1 MRPIDA
7 DALEDK
13 VADLYSEGEEAT
25 EGDKVVNDV
34 IDLIDNAPTIETD
47 MSEYSD
53 KLWQKAY
60 ERGKAEAITNEDI
73 KSAIHEGFKN
83 GYEMAK
89 AKYSPKTGHWISIS
103 GTNISKCSE
112 CQVRQILYDMQGDNF
127 CPNCGAN
134 MRGKENECKNNT

>member
-1 MRPIDA
+1 MRLIDA

-53 KLWQKAY
+53 KLWKLAY
-60 ERGKAEAITNEDI
+60 ERGKAEERPQGEWIVDEDAFSKDFRKCSNCNED
-73 KSAIHEGFKN
+73 AEWLEG
-83 GYEMAK
+83 G
-89 AKYSPKTGHWISIS
+89 
-103 GTNISKCSE
+103 
-112 CQVRQILYDMQGDNF
+112 CQFLPNF
-127 CPNCGAN
+127 CPNCGAK
-134 MRGKENECKNNT
+134 MTKEAENEI

>member
-1 MRPIDA
+1 MRLIDA

-60 ERGKAEAITNEDI
+60 ERGKAEARPQGEWLDIYETHIAYECSNCHLQLPITDY
-73 KSAIHEGFKN
+73 H
-83 GYEMAK
+83 
-89 AKYSPKTGHWISIS
+89 
-103 GTNISKCSE
+103 
-112 CQVRQILYDMQGDNF
+112 NF
-127 CPNCGAN
+127 CPNCGAD
-134 MRGKENECKNNT
+134 MRKEAENDS

>member
-1 MRPIDA
+1 MRLIDA

-60 ERGKAEAITNEDI
+60 ERGKAEARPQGEWIKHIRCIECSVCKNKFFADDED
-73 KSAIHEGFKN
+73 EN
-83 GYEMAK
+83 CQDYE
-89 AKYSPKTGHWISIS
+89 PCTDL
-103 GTNISKCSE
+103 CF
-112 CQVRQILYDMQGDNF
+112 NF
-127 CPNCGAN
+127 CPNCGAD
-134 MRGKENECKNNT
+134 MRGGRDGT